1 MKKLR
6 FIAFFLTSLI
16 IFSCSTV
23 PLTNRK
29 QLAMI
34 PQGELLAMSF
44 AQYNEF
50 PGRNECELKPGPNRY
65 GKECGKRYSNG
76 RYTVFK

>member
-1 MKKLR
+1 MKNLR
-6 FIAFFLTSLI
+6 FITFFLISLF

-29 QLAMI
+29 QLAMV

-44 AQYNEF
+44 AQ
-50 PGRNECELKPGPNRY
+50 
-65 GKECGKRYSNG
+65 
-76 RYTVFK
+76 